1 MYGNVI
7 AYSALL
13 HVVFRGEQPVERKA
27 STVSRQHPEISPR
40 LRRYLPALF
49 TLVLFGL
56 QGCAPPEPIHL
67 GFVGGLSGRVAD
79 LGIDGRNGVMLAIE
93 LRNKAGGVKGR
104 SVELLTED
112 DQQNADTARK
122 AVAALINHK
131 VEAIIGPMTS
141 TMATVVVPLVNQA
154 ELVMVSP
161 TVTTNELSGLDD
173 YFFRVLSPT
182 REFSRKSA
190 EYHFQRMG
198 MRRVAA
204 IYDLRNKSYT
214 ESWLGDYRVAFV
226 AAGGSLTDS
235 VSFSSSDETHF
246 GDLAGQL
253 LGSKPDGIL
262 ILANSVDAAMLCQQV
277 RKLNPTIPI
286 ATSEWAGTERL
297 IELGGRAVEG
307 IVIGQF
313 LDRQSK
319 QPSYVAFHRNYVA
332 HYGKEPGFAALTAY
346 DAANVVMEGLEHRT
360 SGQSLKQALLARK
373 TFAGAQSPVVFDAFG
388 DTSRESFMTTVRDA
402 SFVVLR

>member
-1 MYGNVI
+1 M
-7 AYSALL
+7 
-13 HVVFRGEQPVERKA
+13 
-27 STVSRQHPEISPR
+27 SRQHARIGR
-40 LRRYLPALF
+40 HLPAL
-49 TLVLFGL
+49 LAVVLLGL
-56 QGCAPPEPIHL
+56 TACAPPEPIQL

-104 SVELLTED
+104 PIELLTED
-112 DQQNADTARK
+112 DQQNADAARK
-122 AVAALINHK
+122 AVASLIDHK

-141 TMATVVVPLVNQA
+141 TMATVVVPLVNRAQ
-154 ELVMVSP
+154 LVMVSP
-161 TVTTNELSGLDD
+161 TVTTNDLSGLDD
-173 YFFRVLSPT
+173 YFFRVVSPT
-182 REFSRKSA
+182 REFARKSA
-190 EYHFQRMG
+190 EHHFQRTG
-198 MRRVAA
+198 MRRIAA

-214 ESWLGDYRVAFV
+214 ESWLGDYRAAFV
-226 AAGGSLTDS
+226 AGGGSLVDS

-246 GDLAGQL
+246 GDLARQL
-253 LGSKPDGIL
+253 LISKPDGIL
-262 ILANSVDAAMLCQQV
+262 ILANSVDAAVLCQQV

-286 ATSEWAGTERL
+286 ATSEWGGTERL

-307 IVIGQF
+307 VVVGQF

-319 QPSYVAFHRNYVA
+319 QPSYIEFHRSYVS

-373 TFAGAQSPVVFDAFG
+373 TFTGAQSPVVFDAFG
-388 DTSRESFMTTVRDA
+388 DTSRDSFMTTVKDA